1 MKTDSLSIH
10 TEDVRGTIGDFY
22 GTSIRQWNPLDTEIR
37 ELSDAQQR
45 VRYFLGAPDGVL
57 EVLPGE
63 AIKDNLIRRQTTA
76 EVLGEEFYEAK
87 VPEGKQIPLHAG
99 VVQDSVAL
107 GKLLTWRPGNQDF
120 AVLHEEVA
128 NELPA

>member
-1 MKTDSLSIH
+1 M
-10 TEDVRGTIGDFY
+10 
-22 GTSIRQWNPLDTEIR
+22 
-37 ELSDAQQR
+37 
-45 VRYFLGAPDGVL
+45 

>member
-45 VRYFLGAPDGVL
+45 VRYFLGSESAPI

>member
-45 VRYFLGAPDGVL
+45 VRYFLGARDGVWKFS
-57 EVLPGE
+57 P
-63 AIKDNLIRRQTTA
+63 
-76 EVLGEEFYEAK
+76 AK
-87 VPEGKQIPLHAG
+87 L
-99 VVQDSVAL
+99 
-107 GKLLTWRPGNQDF
+107 
-120 AVLHEEVA
+120 
-128 NELPA
+128 